1 VRLNTNTDIPQYTYL
16 KDRNN
21 TFTTPTGDPLL
32 CLNSNGCH
40 LYTRKAIPLLQNYLQ
55 VGKANP
61 TTTLRLCPH
70 DGFHDK
76 PEQLPTRRPRRNRT
90 SSASDFFKLG
100 ASPNEKKCAYFDS
113 GRCLNAAFGKTCPLP
128 HPSDPSKII
137 CMLPRKANTSA
148 STGPAASTPTPSPA
162 RALAPLHPSRC
173 TNTDPILEEEED
185 YDNMK
190 LCALMPALRV
200 SPPDKYKT
208 PHLPH
213 FPSHFDSTLGFP
225 GEGPTTKIVSYN
237 INGAKDKLA
246 AVLAAA
252 NGEGIDALLLQ
263 EIHFYSDSWDRN
275 RIGLHSTCIGLG
287 WIPFVSHASHQ
298 DLRGGTAILVRRSSK
313 NITVKQNSHS
323 TFRHEL
329 DGRLTA
335 VEVTIQGHSTWLTS
349 LYLNARPD

>member
-1 VRLNTNTDIPQYTYL
+1 VALSA
-16 KDRNN
+16 NN
-21 TFTTPTGDPLL
+21 RRTFSVSS
-32 CLNSNGCH
+32 CLNFNGCH
-40 LYTRKAIPLLQNYLQ
+40 LYTRKAILLLQNYLQ

-61 TTTLRLCPH
+61 ATTLRLCPH

-90 SSASDFFKLG
+90 SSACDFFKFG

-137 CMLPRKANTSA
+137 CMLPRKANNICVNGPGCLYAHPVPRQGAGPSSSISA
-148 STGPAASTPTPSPA
+148 LVPN
-162 RALAPLHPSRC
+162 

-190 LCALMPALRV
+190 LCALMPGLLV
-200 SPPDKYKT
+200 SPPNKYKT

-237 INGAKDKLA
+237 INGAKDKLD

-287 WIPFVSHASHQ
+287 WIPFVSHASSQ

-329 DGRLTA
+329 DVIGR
-335 VEVTIQGHSTWLTS
+335 
-349 LYLNARPD
+349 